1 MTQWR
6 RNAGNNF
13 NQYIKCI
20 PEIEDIIF
28 RKQQVWKKLFFFP
41 YFFFNVEEDSIKIM
55 LKIPE

>member
-1 MTQWR
+1 MFNYSCTYVTQWR

-28 RKQQVWKKLFFFP
+28 RKQQ
-41 YFFFNVEEDSIKIM
+41 YEGT
-55 LKIPE
+55 